1 MTLSRAFRKAV
12 SRMLIGVLLFAQF
25 AVAGYACPGLSGMSS
40 MPMANDA
47 MVRASDAATGAAVAA
62 KPAEMAP
69 GCDQM
74 DQDAANLCLEH
85 CRHGQQSADT
95 APVPVVLA
103 AIPTLLYSLPLE
115 PAPLL
120 GSGRPAPAVDDSL
133 AAAHPPPHAILHCV
147 FRI

>member
-12 SRMLIGVLLFAQF
+12 SRLLIGVLLFAQF

-40 MPMANDA
+40 MAKGEEVMMMGAE
-47 MVRASDAATGAAVAA
+47 ATPEAGVAA
-62 KPAEMAP
+62 KATEMAP

-120 GSGRPAPAVDDSL
+120 GSGRPAPAVDVSL
-133 AAAHPPPHAILHCV
+133 AAAPPPPHTILHCV

>member
-1 MTLSRAFRKAV
+1 MTLSRAFRKAI
-12 SRMLIGVLLFAQF
+12 SRLLIGVLLFAQF
-25 AVAGYACPGLSGMSS
+25 AVAGYACPGLSSMSS
-40 MPMANDA
+40 MAKGDEV
-47 MVRASDAATGAAVAA
+47 MVMGAEATPEAGVAA
-62 KPAEMAP
+62 KATDTAP

-115 PAPLL
+115 PTPVL
-120 GSGRPAPAVDDSL
+120 GSGRPVPALDVSL
-133 AAAHPPPHAILHCV
+133 AAAPPPPHAILHCV